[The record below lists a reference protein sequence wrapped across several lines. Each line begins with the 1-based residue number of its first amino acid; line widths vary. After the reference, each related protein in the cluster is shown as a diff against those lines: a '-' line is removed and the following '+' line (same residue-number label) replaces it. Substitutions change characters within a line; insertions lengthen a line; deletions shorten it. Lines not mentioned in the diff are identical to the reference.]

1 MSIGA
6 SVHNIKMEQQ
16 ALVEPEPDDYS
27 APDIAFFPGYLHLTI
42 GAPIKLKSKFNRN
55 EEDQKPNTTT
65 TTCRISHPGI
75 TAIEKLKLYNSH
87 YYRAQIALYSS
98 KLVKYSREYY
108 AAEAEM
114 LLAKEKKLL
123 SRAAYFSR
131 KAREFER
138 RAADADITRAE
149 KDRFEKREIGYEI
162 MADKLRQQREAGQ
175 GGGSYLCG

>member
-1 MSIGA
+1 M
-6 SVHNIKMEQQ
+6 
-16 ALVEPEPDDYS
+16 
-27 APDIAFFPGYLHLTI
+27 
-42 GAPIKLKSKFNRN
+42 
-55 EEDQKPNTTT
+55 
-65 TTCRISHPGI
+65 
-75 TAIEKLKLYNSH
+75 
-87 YYRAQIALYSS
+87 
-98 KLVKYSREYY
+98 KYSREYY

-123 SRAAYFSR
+123 SRVAYFSK

-175 GGGSYLCG
+175 GGGLCLCD